1 MSNFS
6 KPTWDKYILNPDFQY
21 IPAARTDIRDTFR
34 RAKVELNSTAPKGQD
49 NNKPLVAPQN
59 NNLDKPL
66 VLNSGTFVLPVE
78 WLQWGD

>member
-1 MSNFS
+1 MKTLYPQLRITDPNFNYVS
-6 KPTWDKYILNPDFQY
+6 
-21 IPAARTDIRDTFR
+21 AAKTDIRDTFKR
-34 RAKVELNSTAPKGQD
+34 FSTPQNQE

-66 VLNSGTFVLPVE
+66 VLNSEAFVLPVE